1 MAPSPPTRPH
11 LRRVAISSYLGTT
24 IEYYDFLLYGT
35 AAALVFN
42 RVFFANLSPVLGT
55 VVALATLAAGYV
67 ARLGG
72 AVVFGH
78 FGDRVG
84 RKAVMLTTMV
94 LMGVTSG
101 LIGLLPTYDQVGG
114 LAPVLLVVLR
124 VVQGLAVGGEYG
136 GAVLM
141 TAEHSSA
148 GGRGLAG
155 SAAAMGAPSGSVLA
169 TTAMALVTLLPEP
182 ALLSWG
188 WRVPFL
194 ASFLLLAVGLY
205 FRVRIAESPVFLAR
219 SGAPVQPGLPIA
231 RLLRDHPGTV
241 LRTIAL
247 QVGPY
252 CGQGV
257 FGIFVISY
265 APSVGFARG
274 AALNAIL
281 IGTVLSVIA
290 TPLYGALSDRIGRR
304 PLVLFGAL
312 FTAAIAYP
320 GFLLISSGSVP
331 GLTVSVVLALVLGM
345 TPVTAVAP
353 VLLSEL
359 FPTDVRYTG
368 VSTSYQLAQTLGSGF
383 APLVAAGLLAA
394 YGGVGWVAG
403 FLVVVALLSA
413 VAIRFVPETR
423 GTALEQADAAGGDR
437 TSEPAGGRA

>member
-1 MAPSPPTRPH
+1 MATSPPARSH
-11 LRRVAISSYLGTT
+11 IRRVAVSSYLGTT

-42 RVFFANLSPVLGT
+42 KVFFANLSPVLGT

-67 ARLGG
+67 ARLAG
-72 AVVFGH
+72 AILFGH
-78 FGDRVG
+78 FGDRIG
-84 RKAVMLTTMV
+84 RKAVMLTTMI

-101 LIGLLPTYDQVGG
+101 LIGLLPTYGQVGE
-114 LAPVLLVVLR
+114 LAPVLLVLLR
-124 VVQGLAVGGEYG
+124 LVQGIAVGGEYG

-141 TAEHSSA
+141 TAEHSSNK
-148 GGRGLAG
+148 GRGLAG

-169 TTAMALVTLLPEP
+169 TAAMALVTLLPEP

-205 FRVRIAESPVFLAR
+205 FRIRISESPVFLAQ
-219 SGAPVQPGLPIA
+219 GAAPKNAGMPIA
-231 RLLRDHPGTV
+231 RLLRNHPGTI
-241 LRTIAL
+241 LKTIAF

-265 APSVGFARG
+265 APSIGFARG

-281 IGTVLSVIA
+281 IGTILSVVV
-290 TPLYGALSDRIGRR
+290 TPIYGALSDRVGRK
-304 PLVLFGAL
+304 PLVLFGSL
-312 FTAAIAYP
+312 FMAAIAYP
-320 GFLLISSGSVP
+320 GFLMVSSGSVV
-331 GLTVSVVLALVLGM
+331 GLTAGVVLALVFGM

-359 FPTDVRYTG
+359 FPTDIRYTA

-383 APLVAAGLLAA
+383 APLIAASLLAGL
-394 YGGVGWVAG
+394 GGVGWVAG
-403 FLVVVALLSA
+403 FLIVVALLSA
-413 VAIRFVPETR
+413 LAIRLVPETR
-423 GTALEQADAAGGDR
+423 GQVLEQSDVVDGSVLNRAG
-437 TSEPAGGRA
+437 EPA